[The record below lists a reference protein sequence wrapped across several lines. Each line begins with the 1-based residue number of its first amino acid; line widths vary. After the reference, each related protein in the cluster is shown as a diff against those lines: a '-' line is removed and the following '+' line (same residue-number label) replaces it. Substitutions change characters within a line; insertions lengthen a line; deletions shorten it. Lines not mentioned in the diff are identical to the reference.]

1 MAAIPLSTNF
11 EQEETQRVSKRY
23 NEKVALVT
31 GAASGIGKATAM
43 RLASEGARLVLADI
57 NLDALTA
64 VAEELSGIETECVR
78 FDATD
83 ADSCRAMVTNA
94 EQRFGRLDLLCN
106 IAGIAGAW
114 RLEAMTQK
122 QWELMLSINLTSV
135 FVITQ
140 AALPLLLESRGN
152 VVNMASASGLQG
164 QPYNSA
170 YCAVKAGVIGFTKS
184 VAAEFGSR
192 GLRANAVCPGGVLT
206 PIYDNYSFP
215 EDADQALVNR
225 MLPLPGVDLS
235 TPEEIA
241 GLVAYVGS
249 DEARFINGTTLS
261 IDGGQT
267 AL

>member
-1 MAAIPLSTNF
+1 MRKQF
-11 EQEETQRVSKRY
+11 E
-23 NEKVALVT
+23 NKVALVT
-31 GAASGIGKATAM
+31 GAASGIGKATAE
-43 RLASEGARLVLADI
+43 RLAREGAKLMLADI
-57 NLDALTA
+57 NLEALEALKAKLPESKVT
-64 VAEELSGIETECVR
+64 TVR

-83 ADSCRAMVTNA
+83 NDSCRAMVAQTA
-94 EQRFGRLDLLCN
+94 EHFGRLDLLCN

-114 RLEAMTQK
+114 RLEVMSQK
-122 QWELMLSINLTSV
+122 NWDLMVSINLTSV

-140 AALPLLLESRGN
+140 AAIPLLVESGGG
-152 VVNMASASGLQG
+152 VINMASASGLQG

-192 GLRANAVCPGGVLT
+192 GVRANAICPGGVLT

-215 EDADQALVNR
+215 EDADQALVSR
-225 MLPLPGVDLS
+225 MMPLPGVELS

-249 DEARFINGTTLS
+249 EEARFINGAALS

-267 AL
+267 TL